1 MKRFLSVQEKANKK
15 GYVLINYALYAGDK
29 AKYKLMYPQNMGIA
43 QRFNTL
49 KEGVI
54 VISGGFP
61 SRGGSTK
68 NPRLSAYKDTVIR
81 VEIPENLYTKIEECQ
96 GVRIVQEDTD
106 LEADLIKIEEEIQ
119 KLESK
124 KMEIL
129 KKLGRD

>member
-1 MKRFLSVQEKANKK
+1 MQTTLPRIGRVFFLTECILRMQIVNSSPLK
-15 GYVLINYALYAGDK
+15 
-29 AKYKLMYPQNMGIA
+29 
-43 QRFNTL
+43 